1 MNPIEAVASFFGNYF
16 KFSGRATRSEYWWCN
31 LIIALAYII
40 LVIVMVAMPIV
51 GNVLYFVMIIA
62 IFIPLLAL
70 SVRRLH
76 DTNRSGLWLLLGFV
90 PFGGIVLLIFFVL
103 PSTVGSNN
111 YGSQSLGSLT

>member
-16 KFSGRATRSEYWWCN
+16 NFSGRATRSEYWWCY

-40 LVIVMVAMPIV
+40 LVIVAVAMPIV
-51 GNVLYFVMIIA
+51 GTVLYVVMIIA

-90 PFGGIVLLIFFVL
+90 PFGAIVLLIFFVL

>member
-16 KFSGRATRSEYWWCN
+16 NFSGRATRSEYWWSY
-31 LIIALAYII
+31 LIIALAYIVA
-40 LVIVMVAMPIV
+40 VIVMVAMPIV
-51 GNVLYFVMIIA
+51 GIVLYIVMIIA

-76 DTNRSGLWLLLGFV
+76 DTNRRGWWFLIVLV
-90 PFGGIVLLIFFVL
+90 PFGGIVLLIFYVL

-111 YGSQSLGSLT
+111 YGSQS

>member
-51 GNVLYFVMIIA
+51 GIVLYFVMIIGT
-62 IFIPLLAL
+62 LLSYL
-70 SVRRLH
+70 FKILLDSDNLFSNGNSVL
-76 DTNRSGLWLLLGFV
+76 N
-90 PFGGIVLLIFFVL
+90 
-103 PSTVGSNN
+103 
-111 YGSQSLGSLT
+111 